1 MRTRTL
7 GNGLRL
13 QIVHVPG
20 ALRTGVALHYGVG
33 FRSERPGQEG
43 LAHLFEH
50 LMFRGSASLPD
61 GRFYD
66 HIKRWGGAAN
76 GTTHQ
81 DYTDYY
87 QVTPLVALEAAL
99 FAEAD
104 RMRSPRFTAAGLA
117 EQIEGVGT
125 EIDEALR
132 GRPYGGFPWPLLPSV
147 LFDGHADAHDGYG
160 EPSRLAEVT
169 LDRVEDFFD
178 THYTPGNAVLT
189 VAGDVDADHVEALV
203 ERHFGDIPGG
213 ADVPRRAVAETPAPV
228 TDRRLTTTRPGIPLT
243 ALAVGHPL
251 AGPEQD
257 LEGYLA
263 HLVLGRIT
271 ARHGARLGLHS
282 LSASC
287 GFFGAFDARTPDV
300 LITAGLLAPGREP
313 DRVTDDL
320 RALWRTLGEPDAVAG
335 AVRHVVPLLVAE
347 HHRKHAD
354 IGEHA
359 RALGRF
365 ALLFDDPGLLDRIP
379 AALAALTP
387 ETVAGAARRL
397 ATRPHAAV
405 VMAPAVVTPRPRPGA
420 RPLPAPG
427 PQLTPDLGPVR
438 DRVLPRGLHVVAAPD
453 GRAPLAEARLRLPVG
468 DHDPAT
474 VGGWV
479 RSAATRAPLA
489 ERLGGA
495 LTVTADAHWLD
506 LSAHAPRDRA
516 ADLLELFATVLDTP
530 AGPASAPTLASP
542 EHEMDTVLRRHW
554 LGAPGPGP
562 FVPPLS
568 AGVLTVVGADPSAV
582 LDAAAVLDRAD
593 AVPAPRPGAARPGT
607 LALSRAGATRV
618 HITVSV
624 AEPDDGPSEAAR
636 FLAAAVVGGGPDAR
650 VPARA
655 TLGDYHARTGRDL
668 VGTFARAYVRAEC
681 APDQLAG
688 ALADLA
694 AERQRLH
701 DEPLTAAEI
710 DPLREYCAAQLLAA
724 FDSPATLADL
734 LSTLVSGGRDARW
747 LQQLP
752 GLLGKVPAEE
762 VAEAARI
769 LYGST
774 ESCIVV
780 SGPAESVRVLSP
792 AFEGAER

>member
-20 ALRTGVALHYGVG
+20 ALRTGIALHYGVG

-189 VAGDVDADHVEALV
+189 VAGDVDADHVESLV
-203 ERHFGDIPGG
+203 ERHFGDIPPRP
-213 ADVPRRAVAETPAPV
+213 VPTVPDNPAPRLAA
-228 TDRRLTTTRPGIPLT
+228 DRRLTTTRAGIPLT

-251 AGPEQD
+251 PGPEQD

-282 LSASC
+282 PSASC
-287 GFFGAFDARTPDV
+287 GFFGGFDARTPDV
-300 LITAGLLAPGREP
+300 LITAGLLAPGHEP
-313 DRVTDDL
+313 DRVIDDL
-320 RALWRTLGEPDAVAG
+320 RALWRGMGDPDAVAG
-335 AVRHVVPLLVAE
+335 AVRHVVPLIVAE

-379 AALAALTP
+379 AALTALTP
-387 ETVAGAARRL
+387 ETVAATARRL
-397 ATRPHAAV
+397 ATRPHAGLV
-405 VMAPAVVTPRPRPGA
+405 VAPAVVTPRPRPEA

-438 DRVLPRGLHVVAAPD
+438 ERVLPRGLHVVAAPD

-468 DHDPAT
+468 GYEPAA
-474 VGGWV
+474 VSAWV
-479 RSAATRAPLA
+479 RSATTRAPLA

-506 LSAHAPRDRA
+506 LSAYAPRHRA
-516 ADLLELFATVLDTP
+516 AGLLDLFATVLDTP
-530 AGPASAPTLASP
+530 AGPATAVTAPSP
-542 EHEMDTVLRRHW
+542 EHEMDTALRRHW

-568 AGVLTVVGADPSAV
+568 AGVLTVVGADPRTV
-582 LDAAAVLDRAD
+582 LDVAAVLDRAD
-593 AVPAPRPGAARPGT
+593 AVPAPRPGVARPGI
-607 LALSRAGATRV
+607 LALSRDGATRA

-624 AEPDDGPSEAAR
+624 AEPEDGPSEAAR

-655 TLGDYHARTGRDL
+655 ILGDYHARTGRDQ
-668 VGTFARAYVRAEC
+668 VGDFARAYVRADC

-688 ALADLA
+688 ALGDLA

-710 DPLREYCAAQLLAA
+710 DPIREYCAAQLLAA
-724 FDSPATLADL
+724 FDSPATFADL

-747 LQQLP
+747 LQRLP

-780 SGPAESVRVLSP
+780 HGPAESVSVLSP

>member
-13 QIVHVPG
+13 QIVHVRG
-20 ALRTGVALHYGVG
+20 ALRTGIALHYGVG

-189 VAGDVDADHVEALV
+189 VAGDVDADHVEALA
-203 ERHFGDIPGG
+203 ERHFGDIPGRP
-213 ADVPRRAVAETPAPV
+213 APTVPEHPAPV
-228 TDRRLTTTRPGIPLT
+228 LTADRRLTTTRPDIPLT
-243 ALAVGHPL
+243 ALALGHPL
-251 AGPEQD
+251 PGPEQD
-257 LEGYLA
+257 LAGYLA

-287 GFFGAFDARTPDV
+287 GFFGGFDARTPDV

-313 DRVTDDL
+313 DRVIDDL
-320 RALWRTLGEPDAVAG
+320 RALWRGWAEPEAVAG
-335 AVRHVVPLLVAE
+335 AIRHVVPLLVAE
-347 HHRKHAD
+347 HHRRHAD

-365 ALLFDDPGLLDRIP
+365 ALLFDDPGMLERIP
-379 AALAALTP
+379 AALTALTP
-387 ETVAGAARRL
+387 ETVAATARRL
-397 ATRPHAAV
+397 ADRPHAALV
-405 VMAPAVVTPRPRPGA
+405 VAPSVGTPRPRPAA

-438 DRVLPRGLHVVAAPD
+438 DRVLPRGLQVVVAPD
-453 GRAPLAEARLRLPVG
+453 GRAPLVEARLRLPVG
-468 DHDPAT
+468 GYAPAT
-474 VGGWV
+474 VGAWV

-495 LTVTADAHWLD
+495 LTVTADAHWVD
-506 LSAHAPRDRA
+506 LSAYAPRHLA
-516 ADLLELFATVLDTP
+516 ADLLELFGTVLDTP
-530 AGPASAPTLASP
+530 AGPAPAFTAPNP
-542 EHEMDTVLRRHW
+542 ELEMDTALRRHW
-554 LGAPGPGP
+554 LGGPDPGP

-568 AGVLTVVGADPSAV
+568 AGVLTLVGADPRTV

-593 AVPAPRPGAARPGT
+593 AVPAPRPGVPRPGT
-607 LALSRAGATRV
+607 LALNRDPALSRAGSPRV

-624 AEPDDGPSEAAR
+624 AEPVDGPSEAAR

-655 TLGDYHARTGRDL
+655 IRGDYHARTGRDL
-668 VGTFARAYVRAEC
+668 VGDFARAYVRADC
-681 APDQLAG
+681 TPDQLAG
-688 ALADLA
+688 ALDDLA

-710 DPLREYCAAQLLAA
+710 DPIREYCSAQLLAA
-724 FDSPATLADL
+724 FDSPATFADL

-762 VAEAARI
+762 VADAARL

-780 SGPAESVRVLSP
+780 LSP
-792 AFEGAER
+792 FSKEPNDEHSR